1 MQILA
6 AAVSAVLRG
15 QLRDVMGENTLHR
28 DVDAVFVGMF
38 DLARNAGLLLFVWE
52 RNTGDPMSGTT
63 GKCS

>member
-1 MQILA
+1 MQIMA

-15 QLRDVMGENTLHR
+15 QLRDVLGENTLHR
-28 DVDAVFVGMF
+28 DVDSVFVGMF